1 MMATH
6 KATICAWIEV
16 EFDDDGI
23 SELADQ
29 ASDAFN
35 MKDFAPHDCDYQV
48 MEVTEINPP
57 AAISKATSR
66 QPEGDRKSTSE
77 LQSLMRISY
86 AVRCLKTQKTRI
98 NTTTT

>member
-1 MMATH
+1 MATH
-6 KATICAWIEV
+6 KATIRAWIEV

-66 QPEGDRKSTSE
+66 QPEGER
-77 LQSLMRISY
+77 
-86 AVRCLKTQKTRI
+86 
-98 NTTTT
+98 